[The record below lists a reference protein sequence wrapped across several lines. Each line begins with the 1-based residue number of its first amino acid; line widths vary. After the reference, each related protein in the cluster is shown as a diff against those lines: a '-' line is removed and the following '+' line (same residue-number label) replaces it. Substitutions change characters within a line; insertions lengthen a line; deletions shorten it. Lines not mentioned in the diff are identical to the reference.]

1 MPAFP
6 STIRGDALLDVG
18 LAVGRHLGTN
28 ALTFY
33 GSGGAMTLEIV
44 HGQPENSEAARQL
57 ADLLE
62 QALDEGAGI
71 GVGVRQRAQR
81 R

>member
-1 MPAFP
+1 
-6 STIRGDALLDVG
+6 
-18 LAVGRHLGTN
+18 
-28 ALTFY
+28 
-33 GSGGAMTLEIV
+33 MTLEIV

-57 ADLLE
+57 ADLLKP
-62 QALDEGAGI
+62 ALDEGAGI

>member
-1 MPAFP
+1 
-6 STIRGDALLDVG
+6 
-18 LAVGRHLGTN
+18 
-28 ALTFY
+28 
-33 GSGGAMTLEIV
+33 MTLEIV

-81 R
+81 Q